1 VADITAANITGK
13 KFNVCGA
20 LKMWCATVKGDG
32 SGTTLNVP
40 FSSVVAMAIGNIDD
54 TGGVPAASFASG
66 VVTYAAAPGN
76 NESHYLTIWG
86 F

>member
-1 VADITAANITGK
+1 MADIPATNITNT
-13 KFNVCGA
+13 KFNVCGN

-40 FSSVVAMAIGNIDD
+40 FGSVVAMTTGNINDV
-54 TGGVPAASFASG
+54 GGVPPVSFSSG
-66 VVTYAAAPGN
+66 VVTYASAPGN
-76 NESHYLTIWG
+76 NESHYLLIWG